1 MSEQTAGRL
10 TGERVEGA
18 QALDRVRAL
27 LRGRNLAVA
36 ALVLLLGF
44 LTVYP
49 MSMLLYGSLHSTPP
63 GSEGVFNLDG

>member
-10 TGERVEGA
+10 TERQNDGV
-18 QALDRVRAL
+18 QMLDRLRAL

-44 LTVYP
+44 LTV
-49 MSMLLYGSLHSTPP
+49 
-63 GSEGVFNLDG
+63 